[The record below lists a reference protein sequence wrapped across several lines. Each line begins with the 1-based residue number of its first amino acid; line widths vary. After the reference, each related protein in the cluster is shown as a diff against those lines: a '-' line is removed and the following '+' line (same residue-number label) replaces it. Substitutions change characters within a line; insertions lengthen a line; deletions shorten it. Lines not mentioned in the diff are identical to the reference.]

1 MHRLIHRKPS
11 IRFSLL
17 LLGAMGLFSCIGIF
31 WTPYSALAIDSS
43 IRLLPPSIPH
53 LLGTDHFGRDTLSLL
68 MVGGA
73 NAFVVGFLSVSL
85 GAVIGTFLGLL
96 AAIPAH
102 SHPFQETFDEILMRG
117 ADIIFAFPVIIS
129 AVLIVTNIG
138 PGLITAVLAIA
149 IFNVPV
155 FARLARSTAK
165 KLWIQ
170 EFVLA
175 SKAVGKTSYQITW
188 SHVLPN
194 ILGPLIIQATSQF
207 GLAILA
213 DAALSYLGIGVQ
225 PPDISWGRMLADAQ
239 IFLYISPF
247 QAIMPGIAVTITV
260 LGANLLGSGL
270 SDSLSAKQGQQE
282 FTADPI

>member
-1 MHRLIHRKPS
+1 M
-11 IRFSLL
+11 
-17 LLGAMGLFSCIGIF
+17 
-31 WTPYSALAIDSS
+31 
-43 IRLLPPSIPH
+43 
-53 LLGTDHFGRDTLSLL
+53 
-68 MVGGA
+68 
-73 NAFVVGFLSVSL
+73 VGFLSVSL
-85 GAVIGTFLGLL
+85 GAIIGTFLGLL

-102 SHPFQETFDEILMRG
+102 SHPFQETLDEILMRG
-117 ADIIFAFPVIIS
+117 SDIIFAFPVIIS

-138 PGLITAVLAIA
+138 PGIITAILAIA

-155 FARLARSTAK
+155 FARLSRSTAK

-175 SKAVGKTSYQITW
+175 SKAVGKTSYQITL

-194 ILGPLIIQATSQF
+194 ILGPLIVQATSQF

-213 DAALSYLGIGVQ
+213 DAALSYLGIGAQ
-225 PPDISWGRMLADAQ
+225 PPHISWGRMLADAET
-239 IFLYISPF
+239 FLYISPF

-270 SDSLSAKQGQQE
+270 SDSLSGKQDQQK
-282 FTADPI
+282 FTADPV